1 MIRKKLSRKE
11 RLLWGGSLL
20 VLTVVFFF
28 FFSRSTRMAWAAS
41 LAGASALIFCA
52 RAEPVGQAL
61 MIGFSILYG
70 ILSFRCA
77 YYGEMITY
85 LGMSGPMAALSMV
98 SWLRHPFEKGK
109 SQVQIE
115 RLSLNK
121 IVCLFFFSLLVTGIF
136 YVVLKELNTVHLK
149 WSTISV
155 FTSFA
160 AVLLTFWRSSY
171 YALGYAANDLVLI
184 VLWTLQHD
192 IVMILC
198 FAVFLINDL
207 CGFCNWRKMEKYN
220 RRDKDVQRNAKK
232 KTTAQRKRMPAYPGV
247 PQCRC
252 ACLVRR

>member
-1 MIRKKLSRKE
+1 MIRKKLSCKE

-20 VLTVVFFF
+20 VLTVVFYG
-28 FFSRSTRMAWAAS
+28 FSRSTRMAWAAS
-41 LAGASALIFCA
+41 LVGASTLIFCA
-52 RAEPVGQAL
+52 RTEPVGQAL

-98 SWLRHPFEKGK
+98 SWLLHPFEKGK

-136 YVVLKELNTVHLK
+136 YVVLKELNTAHLK

-160 AVLLTFWRSSY
+160 AVLLTFWRSPY
-171 YALGYAANDLVLI
+171 YALGYAANDLY
-184 VLWTLQHD
+184 
-192 IVMILC
+192 
-198 FAVFLINDL
+198 
-207 CGFCNWRKMEKYN
+207 GFCNWRKMEKI
-220 RRDKDVQRNAKK
+220 Q
-232 KTTAQRKRMPAYPGV
+232 QEG
-247 PQCRC
+247 
-252 ACLVRR
+252 

>member
-1 MIRKKLSRKE
+1 MIRKKLSCKE

-20 VLTVVFFF
+20 VLTVVFFG
-28 FFSRSTRMAWAAS
+28 FSRSTRMAWAAS

-109 SQVQIE
+109 LQVQIE

-136 YVVLKELNTVHLK
+136 YVVLKELNTAHLK

-160 AVLLTFWRSSY
+160 AVLLSGEVRIMRS
-171 YALGYAANDLVLI
+171 D
-184 VLWTLQHD
+184 TLP
-192 IVMILC
+192 MI
-198 FAVFLINDL
+198 
-207 CGFCNWRKMEKYN
+207 WY
-220 RRDKDVQRNAKK
+220 
-232 KTTAQRKRMPAYPGV
+232 
-247 PQCRC
+247 
-252 ACLVRR
+252 

>member
-1 MIRKKLSRKE
+1 MQRTPVVGRFASGSYCRVFWLFKKHANGVGRISC
-11 RLLWGGSLL
+11 
-20 VLTVVFFF
+20 
-28 FFSRSTRMAWAAS
+28 RSECSYILRP
-41 LAGASALIFCA
+41 G
-52 RAEPVGQAL
+52 EPVGQAL

-85 LGMSGPMAALSMV
+85 LGMSRPMAALSMV

-160 AVLLTFWRSSY
+160 AVLLTFWRSPY

-207 CGFCNWRKMEKYN
+207 YGFCNWRKMEKIQQE
-220 RRDKDVQRNAKK
+220 R
-232 KTTAQRKRMPAYPGV
+232 
-247 PQCRC
+247 
-252 ACLVRR
+252 